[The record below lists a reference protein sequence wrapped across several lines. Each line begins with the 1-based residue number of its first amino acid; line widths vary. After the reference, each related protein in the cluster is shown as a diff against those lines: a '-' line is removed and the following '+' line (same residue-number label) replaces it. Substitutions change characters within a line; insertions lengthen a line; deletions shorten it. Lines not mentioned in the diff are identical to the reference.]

1 MMTENILIRSR
12 KVQTEALSNTL
23 DSFGLAG
30 ENSDALSQEEQWL
43 LEDCVRTSDRLK
55 AAFDKGQRRCT
66 AHLIEDIHE
75 FYMEFL
81 EVVER
86 QLQLSGRVRDRALK
100 SSGTAPEPFDL
111 KPLDESIQTLIKL
124 KEAVV
129 TLCEWLISPDP
140 PSDEP
145 RQSAEERRAE
155 FERGEYEDVG
165 EILNRVLQ
173 GGPLVKE

>member
-1 MMTENILIRSR
+1 MTENILILSR

-23 DSFGLAG
+23 DSFGTAA
-30 ENSDALSQEEQWL
+30 EKSDALTQEEQWL
-43 LEDCVRTSDRLK
+43 LEDCVRTSNRLK

-75 FYMEFL
+75 FYVEFL
-81 EVVER
+81 EVVDR
-86 QLQLSGRVRDRALK
+86 QLQLSGRIRDRTLK
-100 SSGTAPEPFDL
+100 SSGTALEPFDL

-124 KEAVV
+124 KEKVV
-129 TLCEWLISPDP
+129 SPCEWLISPDP
-140 PSDEP
+140 PSEAP
-145 RQSAEERRAE
+145 HQSAEERRAE

-165 EILNRVLQ
+165 DILKRVLQ